1 VITSGTFDAARLPL
15 ATTGAAGAVIV
26 GTGLGVS
33 SGTVSVTY
41 GTNST
46 SACRGDDSR
55 LSDTRTP
62 TDGSVT
68 TAKLANDAVTYAKL
82 QNVSATDRLLGRSSA
97 GAGDVEEITCTSTG
111 RAIIGAASEA
121 AARSAISVQPTASPA
136 FTGAATFDNTGNVV
150 PLTVTNTGTAN
161 SFVVNDASG
170 DTTPFVIDASGNVG
184 IGASPSQ
191 RLHIH
196 EPSANDCYARW
207 TNTDTGTSSGLLIG
221 LNGNEQ
227 GVIRVEPNK
236 SLFLGANNTDHIQLT
251 GAGQLLVTA
260 GSASACG
267 VAFSGDT
274 DTGIAQLSAA
284 GANTLSICT
293 GGGERVRIDASGNVG
308 IKNTP
313 TTVLEVG
320 TLGKTP
326 VATANAAC
334 FWGANLATATTGN
347 ANLQILS
354 TDNQAADLGG
364 TLGLGGS
371 YNTTQSVSFA
381 VIAGRKTNSTS
392 SNAGGYMQFFTRNQG
407 GGVLSEG
414 MRLTDD
420 AYLLV
425 GYTTSNGAY
434 KLQVNSQIYATN
446 ATVATSDARF
456 KTRVEPL
463 SDATA
468 VIAALRPVA
477 FDFIPHAERNF
488 ATERQVGLIAQEAE
502 AALAGCDYADSVVA
516 QCGDHL
522 GLAYEKLVPVLI
534 KALQESNARIAALE
548 ERNNA

>member
-1 VITSGTFDAARLPL
+1 MPFSFPNNPSVGQQSTQNGRTYQWSGYAWEIAASGVSLDASQITSGTFDAARLPL
-15 ATTGAAGAVIV
+15 ATTIAAGAVIV

-41 GTNST
+41 GT
-46 SACRGDDSR
+46 SAGTACQGNDSR

-68 TAKLANDAVTYAKL
+68 TAKIANDAVTYAKL

-97 GAGDVEEITCTSTG
+97 GSGDVEEISCGSFG
-111 RAIIGAASEA
+111 RSLIGSADAS
-121 AARSAISVQPTASPA
+121 AARSTLSVQPTASPA
-136 FTGAATFDNTGNVV
+136 FTG
-150 PLTVTNTGTAN
+150 TVTAAAVTL
-161 SFVVNDASG
+161 SG
-170 DTTPFVIDASGNVG
+170 V
-184 IGASPSQ
+184 
-191 RLHIH
+191 
-196 EPSANDCYARW
+196 
-207 TNTDTGTSSGLLIG
+207 
-221 LNGNEQ
+221 
-227 GVIRVEPNK
+227 
-236 SLFLGANNTDHIQLT
+236 
-251 GAGQLLVTA
+251 LLVTA
-260 GSASACG
+260 GSASAPG
-267 VAFSGDT
+267 VSFSGD
-274 DTGIAQLSAA
+274 
-284 GANTLSICT
+284 ANTGEFSPAADNWAVAT
-293 GGGERVRIDASGNVG
+293 GGTERVRIDASGNVG

-334 FWGANLATATTGN
+334 FWGANLATASTGN

-371 YNTTQSVSFA
+371 YNTTQSLSFA

-392 SNAGGYMQFFTRNQG
+392 NNAGGYMQFFTRNQG

-414 MRLTDD
+414 MRLNDE

-425 GYTTSNGAY
+425 GYTASNGAY

-456 KTRVEPL
+456 KTNVESL
-463 SDATA
+463 TDATA

-477 FDFIPHAERNF
+477 FDFIPHADRNF
-488 ATERQVGLIAQEAE
+488 ATERQVGLIAQEAQS
-502 AALAGCDYADSVVA
+502 ALAGTDYADSVVA

-548 ERNNA
+548 ERINA